1 MFSAR
6 LSLSEDGIEA
16 LWTGKSKPRL
26 KCLKNAAKIG
36 LCRCSAVEIR
46 QDFRMTNDV
55 PLTSRSLPI
64 ALLRARERVM
74 GPIRKML
81 ADAGVTEQQWRVL
94 RVLNEEGPQEP
105 THIADRAC
113 LLLPSLTRILQK
125 LEAKDLIVRRMHP
138 CDRRRQIIDISE
150 KGNQIIKDNIQVTIH
165 LAEDLRTKMGPER
178 HEALLDLLN
187 ELRDLET

>member
-1 MFSAR
+1 
-6 LSLSEDGIEA
+6 
-16 LWTGKSKPRL
+16 
-26 KCLKNAAKIG
+26 
-36 LCRCSAVEIR
+36 
-46 QDFRMTNDV
+46 MTNDV

-150 KGNQIIKDNIQVTIH
+150 KGDQIIKDNIQVTIH